1 LTRSFKVQT
10 GAKTSVTNITDL
22 VRQNLQGV
30 REALVQVSIPHT
42 TAAVFLAEDDAE
54 LREDYVRIATE
65 TFAAF
70 RPFKHI
76 RKNNPNTEA
85 HVFSSLF
92 GAALT
97 ITVREGAPLLGTYQ
111 NILLLEMDGPKERTV
126 HVSVFHHSDRSGQ
139 LP

>member
-22 VRQNLQGV
+22 VRKNLQGV
-30 REALVQVSIPHT
+30 REALVHVSIPHT
-42 TAAVFLAEDDAE
+42 TAALFLAEDDAE
-54 LREDYVRIATE
+54 LREDYIRIATE
-65 TFAAF
+65 TFASL

-85 HVFSSLF
+85 HAFSSLF
-92 GAALT
+92 GACLT
-97 ITVREGAPLLGTYQ
+97 IAVHEGALLLGTYQ
-111 NILLLEMDGPKERTV
+111 NILLLELDGPKERTV
-126 HVSVFHHSDRSGQ
+126 HVSVFHHSDL